1 MRMSNSFFIT
11 RKEDPKDEEN
21 ESTKLLIRSGM
32 IFRNDSGIYSYLPM
46 GLKVLENIKKIVRD
60 EFEKNS
66 NASEVLMPSLVSSNV
81 FKDSER
87 GQLFNKEIFN
97 IKGRNNKL
105 YSLCATHEELFAML
119 VKGKIESY
127 KDLHFTLYQ
136 ISNKYR
142 DESKTKYGLVRKKEF
157 YMADAYSF
165 DADEGG
171 LDISY
176 DKMYLTFNNIFR
188 RIGIDTL
195 VCASDPMSMNGS
207 ASEEFQVISEY
218 GDNKIVKCTNCSY
231 CTNIEFANSYDKYKR
246 EEVQLFEKKLVKVK
260 SLDELNIDEDKI
272 IKSVVLKDGEKYKMI
287 LLRGNSKINVFKLEK
302 LLNSDKLEV
311 PTEYELEKIGTH
323 PTSIGPIGS
332 TMEIIADNE
341 IKSLTNAVC
350 GANKKGFYYINV
362 NPGIDFKINRYADIK
377 LFDEK
382 SLCPKCKSKADILS
396 GIEVGQIF
404 KLDNNYSKK
413 YDLKYTNE
421 INEEEYVYMGSYG
434 IGLDRCIDAIV
445 ETHHDEKG
453 IIWPMS
459 VSPYKVAIVVINMD
473 DRESYKYAKKLYDK
487 LNSLGIDAL
496 IDDRYETVGV
506 KFNDIDLIGIPLR
519 ITVGQKYES
528 GYVEF
533 KKRDSEKSTD
543 IKTTDIINVIIDEVD
558 NGGYYEKE

>member
-66 NASEVLMPSLVSSNV
+66 NASEVLMPSLVSSSV

-87 GQLFNKEIFN
+87 GPLFNKEIFN

-323 PTSIGPIGS
+323 PSSIGPIGS

-362 NPGIDFKINRYADIK
+362 NPGIDFKVNRYADIK

-382 SLCPKCKSKADILS
+382 SLCPKCKSKAEILS

-543 IKTTDIINVIIDEVD
+543 IKTTDIINLVIDEVD